1 MGDYDGMGCKSG
13 GLGIGFPPRS
23 EIIFFGSCG
32 LTCVVGEGGQEGGRG
47 GRSEKKLREK
57 KGALGSQSSFFY
69 LTISPPPPPPL
80 SLP

>member
-32 LTCVVGEGGQEGGRG
+32 LTCVVGEGGQEGGG
-47 GRSEKKLREK
+47 GGGGGGVRK
-57 KGALGSQSSFFY
+57 
-69 LTISPPPPPPL
+69 I
-80 SLP
+80 